1 MSLSTSITF
10 YWPDHKDQRSDLN
23 IKRLF
28 FRTYEF
34 ILHPYSMFVF
44 RVRDGK
50 WGGIVNGKWNGLV
63 AELIN
68 HETDIV
74 MTSLKINSGR
84 EKVIDFSV
92 PFLETGITILVAKKT
107 GIISPT
113 AFLEPFDT
121 TSWFMV
127 ALVAV
132 QVAAGCI
139 FLFEWLS
146 PSGYDMKVIFSSIEL

>member
-1 MSLSTSITF
+1 MIS
-10 YWPDHKDQRSDLN
+10 
-23 IKRLF
+23 
-28 FRTYEF
+28 
-34 ILHPYSMFVF
+34 
-44 RVRDGK
+44 
-50 WGGIVNGKWNGLV
+50 
-63 AELIN
+63 

-74 MTSLKINSGR
+74 LTSIKINSGR
-84 EKVIDFSV
+84 QSVIDFSV

-121 TSWFMV
+121 TSWAMV
-127 ALVAV
+127 ALVAI

-146 PSGYDMKVIFSSIEL
+146 PAGYDMKVTYRVFDKKNELCINHSKGFLQKCSALHTVMRF

>member
-1 MSLSTSITF
+1 MAPPYFAIAIGDQSDKCSLLEICITCH
-10 YWPDHKDQRSDLN
+10 YGS
-23 IKRLF
+23 
-28 FRTYEF
+28 
-34 ILHPYSMFVF
+34 FVLI

-50 WGGIVNGKWNGLV
+50 WGGIANGKWNGLV

-121 TSWFMV
+121 TSWAMV
-127 ALVAV
+127 ALVAI

-146 PSGYDMKVIFSSIEL
+146 PSGYDMKVCTDMLIL

>member
-1 MSLSTSITF
+1 MAEKAA
-10 YWPDHKDQRSDLN
+10 KDDDSN
-23 IKRLF
+23 
-28 FRTYEF
+28 Y
-34 ILHPYSMFVF
+34 F

-121 TSWFMV
+121 TSWTMV
-127 ALVAV
+127 ALVAI

-146 PSGYDMKVIFSSIEL
+146 PSGYNMHVSNLGDPINPLAASRPRSTRHKLYFWQKYVHTNNLK

>member
-1 MSLSTSITF
+1 MA
-10 YWPDHKDQRSDLN
+10 
-23 IKRLF
+23 
-28 FRTYEF
+28 
-34 ILHPYSMFVF
+34 
-44 RVRDGK
+44 DGK
-50 WGGIVNGKWNGLV
+50 WGGVENGQWNGLV
-63 AELIN
+63 AELIRD
-68 HETDIV
+68 EADLV

-92 PFLETGITILVAKKT
+92 PFLDTGITILVAKRTGKCEQRSRKLETSVYFAFVT

-121 TSWFMV
+121 ASWMLV
-127 ALVAV
+127 ALVAI

-146 PSGYDMKVIFSSIEL
+146 PSGYDMKVLSSSYV

>member
-1 MSLSTSITF
+1 M
-10 YWPDHKDQRSDLN
+10 
-23 IKRLF
+23 
-28 FRTYEF
+28 
-34 ILHPYSMFVF
+34 
-44 RVRDGK
+44 
-50 WGGIVNGKWNGLV
+50 

-146 PSGYDMKVIFSSIEL
+146 PSGYDMKVPFLLYFPSPFNYQVFCRCNIHKADSLFYALYGWSGQCFSKQPSTWTVRGVSPPDLWHMFGPHLL

>member
-1 MSLSTSITF
+1 MNTDIDKVLEENLSTKPLKF
-10 YWPDHKDQRSDLN
+10 WAKCN
-23 IKRLF
+23 
-28 FRTYEF
+28 
-34 ILHPYSMFVF
+34 VF
-44 RVRDGK
+44 NYRVRDGK
-50 WGGIVNGKWNGLV
+50 WGGISNGKWNGLV
-63 AELIN
+63 AELLN

-121 TSWFMV
+121 TSWAMV
-127 ALVAV
+127 ALVAI

-146 PSGYDMKVIFSSIEL
+146 PSGYDMKVSTDHLNNINPK